1 LQYQNKA
8 LASANKELKQ
18 KIESLNQELT
28 NKLTEMHSVEVNI
41 GSLASTLI

>member
-18 KIESLNQELT
+18 KIESLSQELSS
-28 NKLTEMHSVEVNI
+28 K
-41 GSLASTLI
+41 